1 MQLAQGEETMGQLP
15 LGKPKEKIG
24 LILVPVLTAK
34 KGITSPR
41 RIVDYAGVVPR
52 GNAIDSLTPSP
63 IQKDT

>member
-1 MQLAQGEETMGQLP
+1 MGQLS

-34 KGITSPR
+34 KEITPPG

-52 GNAIDSLTPSP
+52 GNAIDSLTVFS
-63 IQKDT
+63 ISRT

>member
-1 MQLAQGEETMGQLP
+1 MGQLS

-34 KGITSPR
+34 KGITSSQ
-41 RIVDYAGVVPR
+41 RILDDAGIVPR
-52 GNAIDSLTPSP
+52 SNALDSLIPSP